1 MTRRDLE
8 ELIQF
13 AKEQGLM
20 EKRFDL
26 VYAKFVVLRRS
37 WLMGLIQGK

>member
-1 MTRRDLE
+1 MTRQDLKE
-8 ELIQF
+8 MIQF

-20 EKRFDL
+20 QERFDL
-26 VYAKFVVLRRS
+26 VYAKFLVLRRS

>member
-13 AKEQGLM
+13 AQEQELM
-20 EKRFDL
+20 QERVDL
-26 VYAKFVVLRRS
+26 VYAKFMVLRRS
-37 WLMGLIQGK
+37 WIVGLIQGR

>member
-8 ELIQF
+8 ELILF
-13 AKEQGLM
+13 AQQQGLM
-20 EKRFDL
+20 QERFDL
-26 VYAKFVVLRRS
+26 VYAKFLVLRRS

>member
-1 MTRRDLE
+1 MTRRDLD

-13 AKEQGLM
+13 AKEQGLT
-20 EKRFDL
+20 EERFDL
-26 VYAKFVVLRRS
+26 VYAKFIILRRS

>member
-8 ELIQF
+8 EMIQF
-13 AKEQGLM
+13 AQEQGLM
-20 EKRFDL
+20 QERVDF
-26 VYAKFVVLRRS
+26 VYAKFIILRRS

>member
-1 MTRRDLE
+1 MTRQDLE

-20 EKRFDL
+20 KERFDL
-26 VYAKFVVLRRS
+26 VYTKFLILRRS
-37 WLMGLIQGK
+37 WIMGLIQGK

>member
-8 ELIQF
+8 ELILF
-13 AKEQGLM
+13 AQQQGLM
-20 EKRFDL
+20 QERFDL
-26 VYAKFVVLRRS
+26 VYSKFMVLRRS

>member
-13 AKEQGLM
+13 AKEQELM
-20 EKRFDL
+20 KERVDL

>member
-1 MTRRDLE
+1 MNRQDLE

-20 EKRFDL
+20 KERFDV
-26 VYAKFVVLRRS
+26 VYNQFLILRRS
-37 WLMGLIQGK
+37 WLIGLITGK

>member
-13 AKEQGLM
+13 AQEQGLM
-20 EKRFDL
+20 QERVDL
-26 VYAKFVVLRRS
+26 VYSKFLVLRRS

>member
-13 AKEQGLM
+13 AKEQGLT
-20 EKRFDL
+20 EERFDV
-26 VYAKFVVLRRS
+26 VYSKFLVLRRS
-37 WLMGLIQGK
+37 WLMGLIRGK